1 MKGSDLAKA
10 ARENSTANP
19 DALIEMHQ
27 VVKTFKNAAG
37 EFTVLKG
44 IDAGFRESEFVS
56 VVGRSG
62 SGKST
67 LLNMMTGID
76 HPTSGIVRVGNT
88 ILHTL
93 SEGQMSV
100 WRGKSMGI
108 VFQFFQLLPM
118 LTLLEN
124 VMLPMDFC
132 DMYTPAER
140 ENRALALLAEV
151 DLTGLEHK
159 YPAAVSGGQQ
169 QSAAVA
175 RALAN
180 DPPILIADEPTGN
193 LDTRTA
199 ELILEIFEN
208 QVARGKTVVMVTHDD
223 TLAQR
228 AARKLVISDGELVNE
243 WLAKALPHVDHS
255 TLLALHHAAE
265 PQEISAGQ
273 GVAGAEGADQNSL
286 VVVTRG
292 QVEVLAAGKN
302 GEAAVDLLQA
312 GRLYAGS
319 GQAGSE
325 ERKGI
330 LETLKAGMRGRSGAA
345 TRLRAAEGGAEVLVV
360 KAEVF
365 ARLLAAS
372 PELMQAIESA
382 SQTQADGR

>member
-132 DMYTPAER
+132 DMYSPAER
-140 ENRALALLAEV
+140 EERATALLAEV
-151 DLTGLEHK
+151 DLVGFEHK

-199 ELILEIFEN
+199 ELVLEIFVN
-208 QVARGKTVVMVTHDD
+208 QVARGKTVIMVTHDD

-243 WLAKALPHVDHS
+243 WLAKALPHLDHP
-255 TLLALHHAAE
+255 TLLAIHHGCVSR
-265 PQEISAGQ
+265 EIAAGQ
-273 GVAGAEGADQNSL
+273 ELMAVEGL
-286 VVVTRG
+286 VVVSKG
-292 QVEVLAAGKN
+292 QLEVLASGKS
-302 GEAAVDLLQA
+302 GDVVVDQLQPGA
-312 GRLYAGS
+312 LYARLPALQGNEDRRS
-319 GQAGSE
+319 RLASLWIG
-325 ERKGI
+325 
-330 LETLKAGMRGRSGAA
+330 TRGRSGPGAPVK
-345 TRLRAAEGGAEVLVV
+345 LRATGSGAEVLVV
-360 KAEVF
+360 NPET
-365 ARLLAAS
+365 LAGLVSQS
-372 PELMQAIESA
+372 PELAQALENA
-382 SQTQADGR
+382 SQPRSDTPA